1 MVVVR
6 ILPCLR
12 TVAATASGRT
22 GPGVEI
28 RVEIFAL
35 RPRVEAVDVHPGADV
50 AHPPAR
56 IAFDATYRAT
66 REKPS

>member
-12 TVAATASGRT
+12 TVAATAARRA

-28 RVEIFAL
+28 RVEISAL

-50 AHPPAR
+50 AHLP
-56 IAFDATYRAT
+56 RA
-66 REKPS
+66 